1 MTDPD
6 PNAPAKA
13 SDAVSDSPRSRVP
26 SFIARA
32 RTINVVVSAIALVA
46 LLVVLA
52 VHLGPA
58 LIGLKTFSAVD
69 RLSAVYPW
77 WSGGE
82 RPSVLNPFLGDS
94 IDALLPNYIQMR
106 EGVLAGSWPLWSSIG
121 GPGAE
126 LLASTNTPALT
137 LSTFWF
143 LVVPTILAPALVKL
157 TEVILAMA
165 GMYLWMRRVGVGTPA
180 ALVAG
185 VIYCGSGFFVG
196 WATWTAQS
204 SVAAMLP
211 AIFWAVEFVLARRT
225 IRSALPLAFT
235 VALLLLGGFPAAA
248 GHALY
253 AAGLYFLTRYL
264 LECASMGPGTR
275 VRVFASTAGAVAL
288 GFALSSVQ
296 LIPFALGL
304 QDVDLSVRDRQ
315 FFAQQPIRSL
325 LSVFFPE
332 TFYEVGYGGGTNPI
346 EAYAFLG
353 IGAVFFA
360 ALAVIL
366 PRFARQKRGVVPF
379 LVAIGM
385 LAASIVWFQ
394 GWWPA
399 WLANLPVLSG
409 NNSGR
414 LRDIVML
421 AGAALAGIG
430 LHHVVVARREQA
442 RRILI
447 AAAVAASLASV
458 LVIVVWWRYPVRP
471 TTVLVDA
478 LPGIGIIVAAVAA
491 VIFARRYVG
500 RLVALG
506 AIAVLVAVQMSTSV
520 SNYWPLSDRDDFYP
534 ETALTESVAAV
545 AADHRIATSS
555 SFMGST
561 STAYGVRS
569 LTAHTFQPESWKSY
583 LLALDLGAF
592 GAGQSPTNPTL
603 RFPGEETG
611 AQRSLLDRLS
621 VSAWVT
627 SPGEIIPGVT
637 ATLDGRAT
645 SDGQGGSIRVIA
657 PGDPVVVPLDTEAI
671 RGVNIS
677 IATLSAEADDEV
689 TVSVDVL
696 DSEGRILASGAL
708 TRDLFNP
715 QAISVAVAAEQLVIP
730 EGASL
735 RISTSSPV
743 SVDADADGAPVLSV
757 ILPSE
762 DGLSLVYADDHGTVW
777 QRLTALPRV
786 RWAGLAESYP
796 ASGER
801 LQRLGDQELSS
812 STVILDGPGPEIS
825 GSTASVDVVL
835 DEGDRLVAD
844 VDADGLGY
852 LVVAD
857 WMHRGWAVKID
868 GEPAEI
874 VEADE
879 AASAVLVPRGS
890 HRVEFTYVGAGV
902 AVGSAVSLTALGLVA
917 IILAVGAVIDRSG
930 RSRDRRQLRFSSQ
943 V

>member
-1 MTDPD
+1 VTDSD

-13 SDAVSDSPRSRVP
+13 SDAVSDSSWWHVP

-32 RTINVVVSAIALVA
+32 RTIDVLVSAIALVA
-46 LLVVLA
+46 LLIVLA
-52 VHLGPA
+52 IHLGPA
-58 LIGLKTFSAVD
+58 LVGLKTFSAVD

-77 WSGGE
+77 WNGGE
-82 RPSVLNPFLGDS
+82 RPSVVNPFLGDS

-106 EGVLAGSWPLWSSIG
+106 EGLLGGSWPLWSSIG

-126 LLASTNTPALT
+126 LLASTNTPALS

-185 VIYCGSGFFVG
+185 VVYCGSGFFVG

-225 IRSALPLAFT
+225 IRSALPLAFI

-253 AAGLYFLTRYL
+253 AAGLYFLTRYC
-264 LECASMGPGTR
+264 LEWATMGPGIR
-275 VRVFASTAGAVAL
+275 VRVFASTAGAVLL

-366 PRFARQKRGVVPF
+366 PRFAGQKRGVVPF

-394 GWWPA
+394 GWWTA

-421 AGAALAGIG
+421 AGAGLAGIG
-430 LHHVVVARREQA
+430 LQHIVAASRAQT

-458 LVIVVWWRYPVRP
+458 LVVVVWWRYPVKS
-471 TTVLVDA
+471 TTLLMDA
-478 LPGIGIIVAAVAA
+478 LPGIGIIAAAAAAVM
-491 VIFARRYVG
+491 FAHRHVG
-500 RLVALG
+500 RIVALG
-506 AIAVLVAVQMSTSV
+506 GVAVLVAVQMSASV
-520 SNYWPLSDRDDFYP
+520 SNYWPLSDLDDFYP
-534 ETALTESVAAV
+534 ETALTEAVAAV

-555 SFMGST
+555 TFMGST

-569 LTAHTFQPESWKSY
+569 LTAHTFQPESWRSY

-603 RFPGEETG
+603 RFPGEETDG
-611 AQRSLLDRLS
+611 QRSMLDRLS

-627 SPGEIIPGVT
+627 SPGETIPGET
-637 ATLDGRAT
+637 MSLDGQANGH
-645 SDGQGGSIRVIA
+645 SEGGETRVIA
-657 PGDPVVVPLDTEAI
+657 PGDPVVVPFEADAI

-677 IATLSAEADDEV
+677 IAALSAEADDEV

-696 DSEGRILASGAL
+696 DSGGRILAGGAL

-715 QAISVAVAAEQLVIP
+715 QVIQVAVAAEQIAIP

-743 SVDADADGAPVLSV
+743 SVSADADGAPLLSV
-757 ILPSE
+757 ITPSD

-777 QRLTALPRV
+777 QRLSALPRV

-796 ASGER
+796 ASDER
-801 LQRLGDQELSS
+801 LRRLGDQELSP
-812 STVILDGPGPEIS
+812 STVILSGPGPEIS
-825 GSTASVDVVL
+825 GSTAAVDVVL
-835 DEGDRLVAD
+835 DEGDQLVAD
-844 VDADGLGY
+844 VEADGLGY

-857 WMHRGWAVKID
+857 WMHRGWAVSID

-902 AVGSAVSLTALGLVA
+902 VVGSVVSLTALGLVA
-917 IILAVGAVIDRSG
+917 IVLVVGAVMDRSG
-930 RSRDRRQLRFSSQ
+930 RSRDRRQVPPSSQ
-943 V
+943 A